1 MRTGTRRA
9 KAWMRRAALLAII
22 GLMAACMPRLQ
33 PLGPLATAPQLR
45 DHKFTAQDGAT
56 LPVRIWLPDGEPKA
70 VILAI
75 HGFNDYANAFLD
87 PANYWRR
94 YGIATYAYDQ
104 RGFGNTPNRGLWPG
118 TDVLTDDAAEMTRLL
133 HGLYPHTPLYVL
145 GESMGG
151 AVAAVMLARDGTLPV
166 DGLILCAPAVWTR
179 NDMGP
184 LQSGMLWL
192 AAHSVPWMTVTGRG
206 LGITPSDNI
215 AMLRA
220 LARDPLVIKDTRID
234 TIYGLADLM
243 DAGMTDA
250 GNIHVPVLVLYGDH
264 DEIIPRDPTIEFL
277 SRLHKAD
284 PHAYGAFY
292 PKGYH
297 MLLRDLDGETVMK
310 DVKSWIADAQAP
322 LPSGAEAHAAQ
333 ALAAR

>member
-1 MRTGTRRA
+1 MTSPLRKARVWLRRGT
-9 KAWMRRAALLAII
+9 LLASI

-33 PLGPLATAPQLR
+33 PLGPQASTPQLHGYKYIAR
-45 DHKFTAQDGAT
+45 DGTE
-56 LPVRIWLPDGEPKA
+56 LPVRVWLPEGEPKA
-70 VILAI
+70 VVLAI
-75 HGFNDYANAFLD
+75 HGFNDYSNAFVE
-87 PANYWRR
+87 PANFWRR

-104 RGFGNTPNRGLWPG
+104 RGFGNTDHRGLWPG
-118 TDVLTDDAAEMTRLL
+118 TNALADDAADMARVL
-133 HGLYPHTPLYVL
+133 HGLYPKAPLYVV

-151 AVAAVMLARDGTLPV
+151 AVASVMLASDRSLPV
-166 DGLILCAPAVWTR
+166 NGLILCAPAVWTR
-179 NDMGP
+179 DDMGP
-184 LQSGMLWL
+184 FQSGLLWL
-192 AAHSVPWMTVTGRG
+192 AAHSVPWVTVSGRS

-243 DAGMTDA
+243 DAAMEDG
-250 GNIHVPVLVLYGDH
+250 GKIQVPVLVLYGDH

-277 SRLHKAD
+277 YRLQREDSRT
-284 PHAYGAFY
+284 YGAFY

-297 MLLRDLDGETVMK
+297 MLFRDLGGETVMR
-310 DVKSWIADAQAP
+310 DVESWIADTRAP